1 MVRLAAECWGFFW
14 FQKPGRSRTV
24 GDAAMANE
32 RTFAELA
39 YERRRLRL
47 TEHGTLRRRAV
58 ALVVMGALFLLTGVA
73 NRDPF
78 AVTVGSIALA
88 AGGVWRWCLAA

>member
-1 MVRLAAECWGFFW
+1 
-14 FQKPGRSRTV
+14 
-24 GDAAMANE
+24 MANE

-58 ALVVMGALFLLTGVA
+58 ALIVIGGVFLVMGVA

-78 AVTVGSIALA
+78 SLTAGSIGLA
-88 AGGVWRWCLAA
+88 AGGVWRWLLAA